1 MVKKPFVLLLNDA
14 AEGQKISHFKTVKHN
29 DRQVK
34 IYFTDSKII
43 LASFVG
49 RECINFES
57 RLRGTRESLLG
68 FEGVITEAIRVQSNA
83 PLLSLCH

>member
-14 AEGQKISHFKTVKHN
+14 AAGQKVSHFKTVEHN

-68 FEGVITEAIRVQSNA
+68 FEVMALEAIRIQSNA
-83 PLLSLCH
+83 PILSQCH